1 MAEAT
6 PARLTPADGRRFAFA
21 VGGALLVLAA
31 IAVWRGGRIGPWILG
46 PAGAVLVGAGV
57 TVPTRLGPVQRVWMA
72 FAVAMSKV
80 TTPIVMG
87 VLYFVVITPVGLVMR
102 LFGHNALTRSRTPT
116 SVWVRRAPGVRRGDL
131 ERQF

>member
-1 MAEAT
+1 MAGAV
-6 PARLTPADGRRFAFA
+6 PARLTASEGRRFAFT
-21 VGGALLVLAA
+21 VGGALLALAA

-46 PAGAVLVGAGV
+46 PIGAVLVVAGA
-57 TVPTRLGPVQRVWMA
+57 TVPTRLGPVQRAWMA
-72 FAVAMSKV
+72 FAVAISKV

-102 LFGHNALTRSRTPT
+102 LFGHNALTRSRTAT
-116 SVWVRRAPGVRRGDL
+116 SVWVRRAPGARRGDL